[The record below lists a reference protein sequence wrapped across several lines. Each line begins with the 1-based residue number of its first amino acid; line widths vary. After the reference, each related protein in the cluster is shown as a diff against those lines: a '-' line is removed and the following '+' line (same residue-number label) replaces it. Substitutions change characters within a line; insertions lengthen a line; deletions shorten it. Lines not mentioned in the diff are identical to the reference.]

1 MPRDVK
7 GSKNASRDDVVYEQP
22 RAVYGSWPTRL
33 LHVEKRRAAA
43 RCHNQASARRC
54 TAAAGEAS
62 RCYIG
67 HTCGWYR
74 SYIHTEELR
83 RTNSQILAKDF
94 VSCRLCPI

>member
-1 MPRDVK
+1 MRRDVK

-43 RCHNQASARRC
+43 RCHNQASARC
-54 TAAAGEAS
+54 
-62 RCYIG
+62 CYIG